1 MTLQQCKYVLS
12 VQKAGSFSE
21 AAKQLFI
28 AQSGLSNSIKL
39 LEEELKIK
47 IFKRSKNGVSLTCE
61 GAEFVRYAEQI
72 VAQSLFI
79 LDRYSLK
86 EQKNRLYISTQ
97 HYDFIADVFCRFV
110 SEYDTKSYDIS
121 LQEKKTHEVIHDVE
135 TALSDVGIIA
145 IKNKDFDV
153 MMRYLQTKEI
163 KFVEFLKTPP
173 HLFVKS
179 SHKLASKTSISYD
192 EITFYPFVCYEQ
204 GEYNNSSLFT
214 EEMSNNV
221 LSNKRITISDRATLM
236 NVLLKTDC
244 FTVGT
249 GIMPSELNDS
259 KIVGIPIVTDEIYNV
274 GYIVKKNHLNTK
286 MVEKFLS
293 LLTIYSVELMK
304 NITL

>member
-1 MTLQQCKYVLS
+1 MTLQQCKYVL
-12 VQKAGSFSE
+12 KIYELGTFSD

-47 IFKRSKNGVSLTCE
+47 IFERSKNGVSLTSE
-61 GAEFVRYAEQI
+61 GAEFIKYAEQI
-72 VAQSLFI
+72 VAQSQFI
-79 LDRYSLK
+79 LSRYGSK

-121 LQEKKTHEVIHDVE
+121 LQEKMTYEVIRDVE
-135 TALSDVGIIA
+135 TSLSDVGIIA
-145 IKNKDFDV
+145 IKNKDFDI

-163 KFVEFLKTPP
+163 KFTEFLKTPP

-179 SHKLASKTSISYD
+179 SHELSSKKRISYD
-192 EITFYPFVCYEQ
+192 EITSYPFVCYEQ

-214 EEMSNNV
+214 EEMSSNV
-221 LSNKRITISDRATLM
+221 VSNKRIVISDRATLM

-249 GIMPSELNDS
+249 GIMPSELNDK
-259 KIVGIPIVTDEIYNV
+259 KIVGIPIITDEIYIV
-274 GYIVKKNHLNTK
+274 GYITKKNHLNSKIT
-286 MVEKFLS
+286 EKFLS
-293 LLTIYSVELMK
+293 LLNAYSVELIK
-304 NITL
+304 TDK